1 MPGMKRQVLSNAID
15 ILLNQ
20 GNLPEE
26 LDGTRLYGEA
36 LEEDDALKADCRVYQ
51 LSNETGNGQITVYQV
66 FNGIELYYND
76 MHMAYCNQ
84 DQVTAKNIIE
94 INHCYIG
101 RYECSFGE
109 NSCCYLSAGD
119 LSIGSPIH
127 MKHIQILT
135 FVRLHIIG
143 SSSYLPALS

>member
-1 MPGMKRQVLSNAID
+1 MPGMKKQVLSNAID

-20 GNLPEE
+20 GNLPKE
-26 LDGTRLYGEA
+26 LDGKKLYGEA
-36 LEEDDALKADCRVYQ
+36 LEGDDALKADCRIYQ
-51 LSNETGNGQITVYQV
+51 LSNKTGNGQITVYQV

-109 NSCCYLSAGD
+109 NSC
-119 LSIGSPIH
+119 I
-127 MKHIQILT
+127 
-135 FVRLHIIG
+135 FR
-143 SSSYLPALS
+143 